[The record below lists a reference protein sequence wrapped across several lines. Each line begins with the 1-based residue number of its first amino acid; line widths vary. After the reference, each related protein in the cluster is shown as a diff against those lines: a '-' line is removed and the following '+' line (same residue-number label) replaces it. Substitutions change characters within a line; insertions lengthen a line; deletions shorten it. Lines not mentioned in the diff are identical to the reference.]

1 VDDLPKEITLNQK
14 RKVVEDISKRIKS
27 SKAIIFADYRGLTV
41 EQDTEMRSAMRKA
54 GINYT
59 VVKNTLTRFA
69 VKENGLDD
77 ITPYLV
83 GPTSMASSE
92 TDPVAPAKVLNEY
105 AKKFNMLEI
114 KVGIVEGKVVDLKGI
129 KALAELPPRE
139 VLIAK
144 ALGGLNA
151 PISGLVNVLSGNI
164 RGLVVALKA
173 ISELKANA

>member
-1 VDDLPKEITLNQK
+1 LPKESTLNQK
-14 RKVVEDISKRIKS
+14 RKVVEDISERIKS

-77 ITPYLV
+77 IIPYLV

-92 TDPVAPAKVLNEY
+92 TDPVAPAKVLSEY

-114 KVGIVEGKVVDLKGI
+114 KAGIVEGKVVDLKGI

-164 RGLVVALKA
+164 RGLVIALKA